1 LQKWPTERK
10 WPRILHGFLN
20 LVTARR
26 ESSSLKREP
35 QYANIRSILD
45 DMVHEIM
52 HDSLPDSDAV
62 LAQFNRLIQEL
73 LRGNMHRNTFR
84 PWEVELLLDIESCN
98 LRESSKRETLR
109 RYQKAVQRH
118 MEKGARLPLKLSEY
132 LDAVKNKR
140 GAQTAQIVT

>member
-1 LQKWPTERK
+1 
-10 WPRILHGFLN
+10 
-20 LVTARR
+20 
-26 ESSSLKREP
+26 
-35 QYANIRSILD
+35 
-45 DMVHEIM
+45 M

-84 PWEVELLLDIESCN
+84 PWEIELLLDIESCN

-132 LDAVKNKR
+132 REAVKTKR
-140 GAQTAQIVT
+140 AAQGAVASDSAVPN